1 MDSILGTFRDLKKI
15 NIGADDDW
23 ADRVNRQYSSGL
35 MFIFAVLVSIHI
47 RDGSLSMDRGGDFDF
62 EIDF

>member
-47 RDGSLSMDRGGDFDF
+47 LGTVHYL
-62 EIDF
+62 